1 MSEQQWQGEA
11 HADWTGS
18 IAEGSGVIALG
29 SGSYEGSY
37 CRASRFEDT
46 EGTNPEELLAAA
58 QGTCFSMTLS
68 AILSGM
74 GFEVQR
80 VALSTTASLSK
91 AASGFEIKE
100 VRISGQ
106 VQGEGLTAASL
117 EKAVETA
124 KSACPVSRA
133 LASTQLEVEITLE
146 GPA

>member
-1 MSEQQWQGEA
+1 MNDQRWQGQA
-11 HADWTGS
+11 HADWKGS
-18 IAEGSGVIALG
+18 VAEGSGVIALG
-29 SGSYEGSY
+29 SGSYEGAYS
-37 CRASRFEDT
+37 RASRFEDAG
-46 EGTNPEELLAAA
+46 GTNPEELLAAA

-80 VALSTTASLSK
+80 VRLSTAASLSK
-91 AASGFEIKE
+91 TASGFEINE

-106 VQGEGLTAASL
+106 VQGGGLTAESL

-133 LASTQLEVEITLE
+133 LASTQVEVEITLE
-146 GPA
+146 DPA